1 LASLLSAGLL
11 DTQFRH
17 ELAPR
22 LHHLPLHHLP
32 LHRAVGEQVGGLLTG
47 QTSGD
52 YPNEGC
58 ARTDRR
64 GS

>member
-22 LHHLPLHHLP
+22 LHHLP